1 MDSDSDISDNLSDQ
15 VDVSNKRYLLR
26 TKVAEIF
33 DVHPQTIT
41 NWIDRGLLSGMDI
54 YGRTFV
60 DIRSVERLQSE
71 FSDVVDMEKK
81 WKPIGANWRGW
92 RRNTSR
98 HVRT

>member
-60 DIRSVERLQSE
+60 DIRSVERLLSLE
-71 FSDVVDMEKK
+71 GEYEDIHTFVELHLIER
-81 WKPIGANWRGW
+81 IGEVGGEIRAGM
-92 RRNTSR
+92 
-98 HVRT
+98 